1 VATRQS
7 APGDFESKVSSETAA
22 EVWGDLRQLLPGP
35 GTLVENALALSTPN
49 GVVEIRALAAGRF
62 RARMLFAAVLCTA
75 LAACTLY
82 RPQPLDGPDRN
93 AILAS
98 PDRAAL
104 ERAARLLEH
113 PRLPRV
119 TLDFSQPLTPDE
131 VAVVAV
137 LANPDL
143 RALRAQQRVAD
154 AQVFAS
160 GLLPDPQLS
169 VGYDRVLSP
178 QTGYFNSYTSAM
190 SFDVLGALVTRSVE
204 RRVAVESATRLRLDI
219 AWQEWATAAEARVL
233 ALRLWYQSHAARL
246 ARAAADTA
254 ERALARSLTAA
265 ERHDLKADEI
275 EIRRIAVADATGR
288 ALAAERDTTASRLEL
303 NRLLGL
309 TPTEQ
314 LALAPPRPLPE
325 WHAPDPAA
333 LFTAAQVERLDLQA
347 LAAGYRSQEA
357 ALHRAILGQYPRVVL
372 TLNRARDTSRV
383 QTIGPAVSLDL
394 PLWNRNRGAIR
405 IAAADRQRLST
416 EYAARLHQTRAD
428 IAALVAAL
436 DRDEATR
443 AAFAAEAPELERIAG
458 AYEQAAERSDTTR
471 PVSEAARAAA
481 IDRALALLASQQAC
495 AEERIALALATGRPL
510 SESEFSP

>member
-1 VATRQS
+1 
-7 APGDFESKVSSETAA
+7 
-22 EVWGDLRQLLPGP
+22 
-35 GTLVENALALSTPN
+35 VENALPHSPPN
-49 GVVEIRALAAGRF
+49 GVVDIRAPAAVRALAAAFGGWV
-62 RARMLFAAVLCTA
+62 LFAAILGAPLT
-75 LAACTLY
+75 ACTIY

-119 TLDFSQPLTPDE
+119 TLDFSQPLTLDE

-143 RALRAQQRVAD
+143 RALRAQQQVAD

-169 VGYDRVLSP
+169 VGYDRVLGP
-178 QTGYFNSYTSAM
+178 EHGYFDSYTAAM
-190 SFDVLGALVTRSVE
+190 SFDVLGALVTRSLE
-204 RRVAVESATRLRLDI
+204 RRAALESATRLRLDI

-233 ALRLWYQSHAARL
+233 ALRLWYQSHAALL

-254 ERALARSLTAA
+254 DRALKRSLTAA
-265 ERHDLKADEI
+265 ARHDLKADEI

-288 ALAAERDTTASRLEL
+288 ALAAERDTDASRLEL

-309 TPTEQ
+309 TPAEQ
-314 LALAPPRPLPE
+314 LALAAPRPLPQ
-325 WHAPDPAA
+325 WSAPDPEA
-333 LFTAAQVERLDLQA
+333 LFTAAQVQRLDLQA

-357 ALHRAILGQYPRVVL
+357 TLHRAVLGQYPRVVL

-405 IAAADRQRLST
+405 VALADRQRLAS

-443 AAFAAEAPELERIAG
+443 AAFAAESPELERIAG
-458 AYEQAAERSDTTR
+458 AYEEAARRSDATR
-471 PVSEAARAAA
+471 PISEAARAAA
-481 IDRALALLASQQAC
+481 TDRALALLAAEQAC

-510 SESEFSP
+510 SETEFSP

>member
-1 VATRQS
+1 
-7 APGDFESKVSSETAA
+7 
-22 EVWGDLRQLLPGP
+22 
-35 GTLVENALALSTPN
+35 
-49 GVVEIRALAAGRF
+49 
-62 RARMLFAAVLCTA
+62 
-75 LAACTLY
+75 
-82 RPQPLDGPDRN
+82 
-93 AILAS
+93 
-98 PDRAAL
+98 
-104 ERAARLLEH
+104 
-113 PRLPRV
+113 
-119 TLDFSQPLTPDE
+119 
-131 VAVVAV
+131 
-137 LANPDL
+137 
-143 RALRAQQRVAD
+143 
-154 AQVFAS
+154 
-160 GLLPDPQLS
+160 
-169 VGYDRVLSP
+169 
-178 QTGYFNSYTSAM
+178 
-190 SFDVLGALVTRSVE
+190 VTRSVE
-204 RRVAVESATRLRLDI
+204 RRVAVESATRVRLDI

-233 ALRLWYQSHAARL
+233 ALRLWYQSHAAVL

-254 ERALARSLTAA
+254 DRALARSLEAA
-265 ERHDLKADEI
+265 ARHDLKADEI

-288 ALAAERDTTASRLEL
+288 ALAAERDTAASRLEL

-325 WHAPDPAA
+325 WRAPDPAA

-357 ALHRAILGQYPRVVL
+357 TLHRAVLGQYPRVVL

-405 IAAADRQRLST
+405 VAAADRQRLSA
-416 EYAARLHQTRAD
+416 EYAARVHQTRAD

-471 PVSEAARAAA
+471 AVSEAARAAA
-481 IDRALALLASQQAC
+481 VDRALALLASQQTC